1 MIALNLGYLISCCRD
16 VNKCKLIIKEQGAQI
31 LYTVDQKGH
40 SPLHWAALAG
50 YNDIVKYFIEC
61 NAPVNKESNNEL
73 APKPIHWACVNGHIV
88 TVDILLQNGASI
100 DVTDNRNC
108 TPLIISAQYGKTM
121 LAGYLIGKGARKDLT
136 DIDGD
141 TALHWA
147 AFKGN
152 SDFITNC
159 VPQANRLKSERVVSI
174 RGVTPATK
182 NWIGLSKELCPER
195 YTQPFLH
202 HFCL

>member
-1 MIALNLGYLISCCRD
+1 MLIFCRD
-16 VNKCKLIIKEQGAQI
+16 LNKCRQIVQTEGSEI

-40 SPLHWAALAG
+40 SPIHWASLAG
-50 YNDIVKYFIEC
+50 YNDIVKFFIES

-100 DVTDNRNC
+100 DTTDNRNC
-108 TPLIISAQYGKTM
+108 TPLIYAAQYGKTM

-136 DIDGD
+136 DLDGD
-141 TALHWA
+141 NALHWA

-152 SDFITNC
+152 FIRHTC
-159 VPQANRLKSERVVSI
+159 QFICIVRICML
-174 RGVTPATK
+174 
-182 NWIGLSKELCPER
+182 
-195 YTQPFLH
+195 
-202 HFCL
+202 